1 MLCPFCQREVAAF
14 AKNPDTGMLQCTLA
28 DCPGRD
34 FDVPN
39 LYVKDYDKHPPLAMS
54 IIGPTNHG
62 KTMFIEGLL
71 THLEEHVAWPRFS
84 TQWMDETNMA
94 EVRQRLRELRGTG
107 AVARATGVVF
117 PRPRILRLRNIP
129 RVGGCQLLMYDT
141 GGESFRNAEAIQD
154 AGRYVRHSAA
164 VVWIVSLTDL
174 QYPQELSDFMTSYAA
189 AMDRMGTDPQTQAVV
204 IALTKGDRLANPGSY
219 PEAVLKFPA
228 LPAEA
233 KSFLEDDLLDPAS
246 GEAWDKLE
254 RVHVALEEWFAKT
267 PLRGS
272 INLMLDTFRSVKF
285 CILSAQGSEAVNEQL
300 EFRIQPRGILSPLF
314 WLWRLAKPSVWV
326 ESADGKRDMHYDFL
340 AALEAAPEKAT
351 IELEAGTI
359 ALGAPLMLVKQL
371 TIRGKGIGKT
381 RIDSSAEKYA
391 FGIKSPLLKFQG
403 ISFGRIGDA
412 PGDVFRVSGG
422 RLAFESCEISGGKTG
437 QSIPGDGIVV
447 TGTGDATVLNCSIL
461 RNAASGISVREPAAK
476 AVLRGTTLSRNQVGL
491 TILAGNVEL
500 DKATIADNLKYGIDL
515 KQDARLKAVETV
527 CRKNGKAGLR
537 LDKPSA
543 AKTPGKFDLTLEA
556 ANPVKFTIELRD
568 FTSDEHTEHGIDLHG
583 AGKLGGTNLTCRK
596 NGQAGL
602 RLADT
607 ATAEVA
613 EGTFAGNQFGLVLAG
628 DSRGVIRGVVCE
640 GNLDSGIMFAGEAQG
655 WVLNS
660 TFRKHAAAG
669 LRVEGKAVVE
679 HAGNS
684 FEGNAGGDMVPGP
697 LASLREYKANKPTA
711 AEPPPKAD
719 KPDSAKRKS
728 WW

>member
-34 FDVPN
+34 FDVPS
-39 LYVKDYDKHPPLAMS
+39 LYTREYDKHPPLAMS

-71 THLEEHVAWPRFS
+71 THLEEHVNWPRFS

-94 EVRQRLRELRGTG
+94 EVRQRLRELRGSG

-129 RVGGCQLLMYDT
+129 RVGGCQILMYDT
-141 GGESFRNAEAIQD
+141 GGESFRNSEAIQD
-154 AGRYVRHSAA
+154 AGRYVRHSSA

-219 PEAVLKFPA
+219 ADAVLKFPA
-228 LPAEA
+228 LPPEA
-233 KSFLEDDLLDPAS
+233 KSFLEDDALDPGS

-254 RVHVALEEWFAKT
+254 KVHVALEAWFAKT
-267 PLRGS
+267 PLKNS
-272 INLMLDTFRSVKF
+272 INLMLDTFRSVRF

-300 EFRIQPRGILSPLF
+300 EFQIMPRGILAPLF

-326 ESADGKRDMHYDFL
+326 ESADGKRDLHYDFL
-340 AALEAAPEKAT
+340 AALEAAPDRAT
-351 IELEAGTI
+351 IELETGTI
-359 ALGAPLMLVKQL
+359 TIGSPIMLSKQL

-381 RIDSSAEKYA
+381 KIASTAEKYA
-391 FGIKSPLLKFQG
+391 FGIKSPLVKFEG

-422 RLAFESCEISGGKTG
+422 KLAFESCEIAGGKTG
-437 QSIPGDGIVV
+437 PSIPGDGLVV
-447 TGTGDATVLNCSIL
+447 TGTADVSLANCTVV
-461 RNAASGISVREPAAK
+461 RNAAAGVSVREPAAK
-476 AVLRGTTLSRNQVGL
+476 AMLRACTLSRNQVGL
-491 TILAGNVEL
+491 LILGGSVGL
-500 DKATIADNLKYGIDL
+500 DKSTIADNAKYGIDL
-515 KQDARLKAVETV
+515 KQEGRVKASETV
-527 CRKNGKAGLR
+527 CRRNGKAGLR
-537 LDKPSA
+537 LDKPA
-543 AKTPGKFDLTLEA
+543 AKSPSKFDLTLETADA
-556 ANPVKFTIELRD
+556 AKFTIDLRD
-568 FTSDEHTEHGIDLHG
+568 FTSEEHTEHGIDLNG
-583 AGKLGGTNLTCRK
+583 QGKLGGVNLTCRK

-607 ATAEVA
+607 ATADLS
-613 EGTFAGNQFGLVLAG
+613 GGLFTGNQFGLVLAG
-628 DSRGVIRGVVCE
+628 NARGIIRAVTCE
-640 GNLDSGIMFAGEAQG
+640 TNLDSGIMFAGEAQG

-660 TFRKHAAAG
+660 TFRNHAVAG

-679 HAGNS
+679 HADNT
-684 FEGNAGGDMVPGP
+684 FEGNAGGDMVPGAMAQLRQYKP
-697 LASLREYKANKPTA
+697 AKPAS
-711 AEPPPKAD
+711 AETAD
-719 KPDSAKRKS
+719 KPEKPDGGKRKS